1 MLRSLSAVCA
11 ALLLALAAA
20 GCGGDDNAGGGGA
33 GGTGAATGG
42 DTGGGEPIKVGFLYI
57 GPPGD
62 AGWTFQHD
70 QGRKYV
76 EEELPNVETTFLDSV
91 PEANSG
97 PAIDQLVAD
106 GNKVIFAT
114 SFGYGDTVIQKA
126 QQYPDV
132 LFEHAT
138 GFQRADNVST
148 YFVKHW
154 EPSFL
159 LGMIAGRM
167 TKTNQLGY
175 VGSFPIP
182 EVIRDANSFTL
193 GAQSVNPDVK
203 VQVVL
208 ISTWFDPPKE
218 KQAAKS
224 LIDAGADVLFGIE
237 DSPSVLQEAAANG
250 AYAATWNSDMTRF
263 GPSAFLSA
271 VELDWG
277 EHYVDRVK
285 AALDGTWESEDYWG
299 SLEDGAVKLAPYGE
313 SVPQEVR
320 DEVDEK
326 LAGFKDGSF
335 NPFVG
340 PIRDQSGK
348 VRFEDGHEIAFEEFV
363 AWDWFV
369 EGVEGKLP
377 G

>member
-1 MLRSLSAVCA
+1 MLRSFSAVFA
-11 ALLLALAAA
+11 ALVLALFAAA
-20 GCGGDDNAGGGGA
+20 GCGGSDNAGGGGT
-33 GGTGAATGG
+33 GTSATSG
-42 DTGGGEPIKVGFLYI
+42 TSGGEPIKVGFLYI

-70 QGRKYV
+70 QARKYV
-76 EEELPNVETTFLDSV
+76 EEQLPNAQTTFLDSV

-97 PAIDQLVAD
+97 PAIDQLVAA

-132 LFEHAT
+132 RFEHAT

-148 YFVKHW
+148 YFVQHW

-167 TKTNQLGY
+167 TKTNHLGY

-182 EVIRDANSFTL
+182 EVIRDINSFTL

-208 ISTWFDPPKE
+208 IATWFDPPKE

-237 DSPSVLQEAAANG
+237 DSPSVLEEAAANNV
-250 AYAATWNSDMTRF
+250 YAATWNSDMSRF

-277 EHYVDRVK
+277 KHYVDRVK
-285 AALDGTWESEDYWG
+285 AVLDGTWKSEDYWG
-299 SLEDGAVKLAPYGE
+299 TLAEGTVKLAPYGE

-320 DEVDEK
+320 DEVDQK

-335 NPFVG
+335 KPFVG
-340 PIRDQSGK
+340 PIKDQSGK
-348 VRFEDGHEIAFEEFV
+348 VRIADGQQMKFADFV
-363 AWDWFV
+363 TWDWFV
-369 EGVEGKLP
+369 QGVQGKLP